1 MKFYLGEGVELD
13 FGDILS
19 KNIIVVKDE
28 QFYHGTKQYIIRPIE
43 FQINDVYFMM
53 GQIVQDNPDKKIFIH
68 HFEPLA
74 NGFYAMF
81 FAIEQ

>member
-19 KNIIVVKDE
+19 KNIVVVQDE
-28 QFYHGTKQYIIRPIE
+28 QFYHAGKQYNVQPVE
-43 FQINDVYFMM
+43 FQINDIYFMM
-53 GQIVQDNPDKKIFIH
+53 GQIVQNNPNKKVFIH

-74 NGFYAMF
+74 NNFYAMF
-81 FAIEQ
+81 FAVEL